1 MPHSKLL
8 TAGTGRNT
16 ATVEVKCRDA
26 GLVFIW
32 PYFENLFREFGLLSL
47 EGRWRTGEQATRKAI
62 QLLSYILGP
71 ETLSA
76 IDCVTIRLLIGQHE
90 TDAEEKLIKS
100 EVQQSQA
107 IKEEPKPKSVLMNG
121 SVNNLPEQAERERC
135 ELLMREIVHQWKS
148 VRNLPNLGLQRFFLQ
163 REGVWSRDSNDFYL
177 TLTPQKQDFHL
188 SSLPWKI
195 ECLRLPWCDYRIFVR
210 WRSSQI

>member
-8 TAGTGRNT
+8 ATKTGLK
-16 ATVEVKCRDA
+16 AAAVGVKCRDA
-26 GLVFIW
+26 GLVLIW
-32 PYFENLFREFGLLSL
+32 PYFESLFREFGLLSVD
-47 EGRWRTGEQATRKAI
+47 GRWRKGEQATRKAV

-71 ETLSA
+71 EALSA

-90 TDAEEKLIKS
+90 SSAEEKVVEPKS
-100 EVQQSQA
+100 REVQDR
-107 IKEEPKPKSVLMNG
+107 KEEATAALVAETPSIR
-121 SVNNLPEQAERERC
+121 LPEQAERERC

-163 REGVWSRDSNDFYL
+163 REGIWSRDCNDFYL
-177 TLTPQKQDFHL
+177 TLKPQKQDFHL
-188 SSLPWKI
+188 SSLPWKV

-210 WRSSQI
+210 WASS

>member
-1 MPHSKLL
+1 MPKSKLL
-8 TAGTGRNT
+8 VARSGLQKT
-16 ATVEVKCRDA
+16 TVDMKCRDA

-32 PYFENLFREFGLLSL
+32 PYFENLFREFGLLSV
-47 EGRWRTGEQATRKAI
+47 EGRWRKGEQATRKAV

-71 ETLSA
+71 EALSA
-76 IDCVTIRLLIGQHE
+76 IDCVTIRLLIGQHC
-90 TDAEEKLIKS
+90 TEEKVIDPNSLALSNASRDKYELVDNAS
-100 EVQQSQA
+100 ST
-107 IKEEPKPKSVLMNG
+107 
-121 SVNNLPEQAERERC
+121 NLPEQAERERC

-148 VRNLPNLGLQRFFLQ
+148 VKNLPNLGLQRFFLQ

-188 SSLPWKI
+188 SSLPWNV

-210 WRSSQI
+210 WGSS